1 MTMKLVLISH
11 SSECKA
17 GGEKCLVSLIKG
29 LKDMHPEW
37 QLYLVIPSNGNKTIL
52 DICGQYLSG
61 YKTMS
66 LRWWII
72 DKKPT
77 LGLKLSFIYRIFRKT
92 MVLFFWL
99 KKIRPDYCI
108 TNTIVIPYLAFTSK
122 MAHIPHCWFIHEI
135 PRLSWNQ
142 YFVFGDSWT
151 YKLIDKYSF
160 KILVPSEYTR
170 QYYID
175 RNISGNK
182 IETISQSVEI
192 NNTGGP
198 EYKRRHSCYTIMMIA
213 TFDDNKGQMT
223 LLQAINILVK
233 RHLDIFCILAGSNT
247 GNGIQETCDRY
258 VIENGLSQ
266 YVEMLH
272 FTEDTASLYKKAD
285 VIVICSRMET
295 FGRTIAEAKIF
306 GIPVIASRTGA
317 IPEQITD
324 GINGLLYEPGNITEL
339 ADKIEKLSN
348 PNERKAISE
357 NIQKEPKDKYST
369 ISFATSF
376 CNKVIKA

>member
-1 MTMKLVLISH
+1 
-11 SSECKA
+11 
-17 GGEKCLVSLIKG
+17 
-29 LKDMHPEW
+29 
-37 QLYLVIPSNGNKTIL
+37 
-52 DICGQYLSG
+52 
-61 YKTMS
+61 
-66 LRWWII
+66 
-72 DKKPT
+72 
-77 LGLKLSFIYRIFRKT
+77 
-92 MVLFFWL
+92 MV
-99 KKIRPDYCI
+99 
-108 TNTIVIPYLAFTSK
+108 
-122 MAHIPHCWFIHEI
+122 
-135 PRLSWNQ
+135 
-142 YFVFGDSWT
+142 
-151 YKLIDKYSF
+151 
-160 KILVPSEYTR
+160 
-170 QYYID
+170 
-175 RNISGNK
+175 
-182 IETISQSVEI
+182 
-192 NNTGGP
+192 
-198 EYKRRHSCYTIMMIA
+198 A
-213 TFDDNKGQMT
+213 TFDDNKGQMA

-272 FTEDTASLYKKAD
+272 FTEDTVSLYKKAD
-285 VIVICSRMET
+285 VIVVCSRMET

-376 CNKVIKA
+376 CNKVIKV